1 MTDFAPNL
9 DDLRFQKDLV
19 DEARRRIIQ
28 YCPEWTDYNLSDP
41 GITLIELFA
50 YMTEMQVYRLNR
62 VPERNYLKFLEMM
75 GFQPRPASSA
85 RAELTF
91 YLSAPLP
98 LSPEDDLIVTVPKGL
113 EVTSRPNEEET
124 PVTFTLDDRL
134 VLESPKMTQ
143 VRKQTDIV
151 KNYLQRMG
159 IEPFYAFDQFRPKVG
174 DTFYIGFDVA
184 HDIRGYILRL
194 TFECEQ
200 TQAVGIRRDDPP
212 WVWECSTGEGRWQK
226 LVPSTRTGEK
236 DTTGGLNNEN
246 GSIVFYLPLSANP
259 DQVHGKNA
267 FWLRCR
273 IEQRSP
279 EQGMY
284 SESPKVT
291 RIEAHTLGGT
301 TWATHATIEQ
311 GESLGHSSGEPG
323 QVFHLKHAPVLAFQ
337 DGETIE
343 VEERDGS
350 ELFYR
355 AWSRVDDFSKSDRY
369 DRHFTLD
376 ESTGEIR
383 FGPGVRQPDG
393 SICQYGRV
401 PEAGR
406 KVQLTQ
412 YRYGGGIAG
421 NVPAGKIQV
430 MRSAVPYID
439 KVTNFKRAD
448 GGRDQESLDEV
459 KMRAKREMRAQQRA
473 VTSEDYEDLC
483 RAACR
488 TVARAKCNG
497 ASGASKELSPGVIE
511 MLVVP
516 AVHESLRTGDL
527 SKLALEQ
534 PLIKEIRAH
543 LDKYR
548 LLTTILRIREPGY
561 LGIKVKAEIV
571 AVETSQPAVVRSN
584 VLERIKEYLSPL
596 SIGSEEEKIEVFGS
610 KWEGWPFGR
619 GLFVSELFSLIQ
631 KVPGVRHV
639 LDVKVSY
646 KEIDPR
652 ELTPLAELEGEADF
666 NENLTALTQR
676 MLPVPNDTLL
686 CSLNHEIEV
695 VDL

>member
-75 GFQPRPASSA
+75 GFQPLPASSA

-98 LSPEDDLIVTVPKGL
+98 ISPEDDLIIAVPKGL

-124 PVTFTLDDRL
+124 PVTFTVDERL

-159 IEPFYAFDQFRPKVG
+159 IEPFYAFDQYRPKIG
-174 DTFYIGFDVA
+174 DTFYIGFDEA
-184 HDIRGYILRL
+184 HDIRGNILRL

-226 LVPSTRTGEK
+226 IVPSTRTGER
-236 DTTGGLNNEN
+236 DSTGGLNNEN

-259 DQVHGKNA
+259 DQIHGKNA
-267 FWLRCR
+267 YWLRCR

-284 SESPKVT
+284 SESPKVI

-311 GESLGHSSGEPG
+311 GELLGNSSGEPG
-323 QVFHLKHAPVLAFQ
+323 QVFHLRHAPILAFEES
-337 DGETIE
+337 ETVE
-343 VEERDGS
+343 VEERNGS

-355 AWSRVDDFSKSDRY
+355 SWTRVDDFSKSDRY

-376 ESTGEIR
+376 ESTGVIR

-406 KVQLTQ
+406 KVRLTQ
-412 YRYGGGIAG
+412 YRYGGGVAG

-439 KVTNFKRAD
+439 KVTNFKRA
-448 GGRDQESLDEV
+448 
-459 KMRAKREMRAQQRA
+459 
-473 VTSEDYEDLC
+473 
-483 RAACR
+483 
-488 TVARAKCNG
+488 
-497 ASGASKELSPGVIE
+497 
-511 MLVVP
+511 
-516 AVHESLRTGDL
+516 
-527 SKLALEQ
+527 
-534 PLIKEIRAH
+534 
-543 LDKYR
+543 
-548 LLTTILRIREPGY
+548 
-561 LGIKVKAEIV
+561 
-571 AVETSQPAVVRSN
+571 
-584 VLERIKEYLSPL
+584 
-596 SIGSEEEKIEVFGS
+596 
-610 KWEGWPFGR
+610 
-619 GLFVSELFSLIQ
+619 
-631 KVPGVRHV
+631 
-639 LDVKVSY
+639 
-646 KEIDPR
+646 
-652 ELTPLAELEGEADF
+652 
-666 NENLTALTQR
+666 
-676 MLPVPNDTLL
+676 
-686 CSLNHEIEV
+686 
-695 VDL
+695 